1 MCGRERYNSHK
12 HVQIK
17 SMLYSSVNCMVLPN
31 NISLLSHP
39 PPPPPLPP
47 PRPELSL
54 TCGTDVIQES
64 VVFIRSE
71 LGTREDDS
79 VEGNV
84 VLGHELVELNL
95 LGILPP
101 FLPVFCVAGRD

>member
-1 MCGRERYNSHK
+1 MCGREIYNSHK
-12 HVQIK
+12 HVQMK

-39 PPPPPLPP
+39 PPPPP
-47 PRPELSL
+47 RPELSL

-64 VVFIRSE
+64 VVFIRSK
-71 LGTREDDS
+71 LGIREDDS

-95 LGILPP
+95 LGILPL
-101 FLPVFCVAGRD
+101 FLPCSRP

>member
-1 MCGRERYNSHK
+1 MY
-12 HVQIK
+12 K
-17 SMLYSSVNCMVLPN
+17 SNPCFTRVSIAWSFPTTSVSYPT
-31 NISLLSHP
+31 
-39 PPPPPLPP
+39 P

-54 TCGTDVIQES
+54 TCGTGVIQES

>member
-1 MCGRERYNSHK
+1 MCEEEIQFSHPC
-12 HVQIK
+12 QTK
-17 SMLYSSVNCMVLPN
+17 SMLYSSVSCMLLPTGTHKET
-31 NISLLSHP
+31 SA
-39 PPPPPLPP
+39 

-64 VVFIRSE
+64 IVFIRSE
-71 LGTREDDS
+71 LGTWEDDS

>member
-1 MCGRERYNSHK
+1 MCGREIYNSHK

-39 PPPPPLPP
+39 PP

-101 FLPVFCVAGRD
+101 FLPVFRVAGRD